1 MKVQVGRGK
10 NMFKIC
16 CHLSIA
22 NGFLKTGKNII
33 ALGGNTFQYFS
44 RNPQGGKARPWDQG
58 DFEGFMEYAQKFGI
72 VELLCHAPYT
82 LNACSANPQTRE
94 FARMVFKSD
103 IEMLEHFPNALYNF
117 HPGSHTG
124 QGVEVGIGQIVEIL
138 DEVIYPEMKT
148 TILLECMSGKGSEI
162 GRSFEEI
169 AEIIGRVQHKEKL
182 GVCLDTCHVYSA
194 GYDIV
199 NDLDGVLEEFDAIIG
214 LDRLKAIHLNDSK
227 MPFASNKD
235 RHEKIGQG
243 TIGMEAIVRIIN
255 HPKLRNLPFY
265 LETPN
270 EDEGYKQEIE
280 VLKKCRIE

>member
-10 NMFKIC
+10 NMFKIG

-124 QGVEVGIGQIVEIL
+124 QGVELGIGQIVEIL

-243 TIGMEAIVRIIN
+243 TIGMEAIVKIIN

>member
-1 MKVQVGRGK
+1 
-10 NMFKIC
+10 
-16 CHLSIA
+16 A
-22 NGFLKTGKNII
+22 KNII
-33 ALGGNTFQYFS
+33 DLGGNTFQYFS
-44 RNPQGGKARPWDQG
+44 RNPQGGQARPWNQL
-58 DFEGFMEYAQKFGI
+58 DFENYMQYAKSVGI
-72 VELLCHAPYT
+72 EVLLCHAPYT

-124 QGVEVGIGQIVEIL
+124 QGVEVGITQIVEIL
-138 DEVIYPEMKT
+138 NEVLYPEMKT
-148 TILLECMSGKGSEI
+148 TVLLECMAGKGSEI

-169 AEIIGRVQHKEKL
+169 AEIISRVHLKEQV

-199 NDLDGVLEEFDAIIG
+199 DHLDDVLDEFDAIIG

-243 TIGMEAIVRIIN
+243 TIGLDAIVRIIN
-255 HPKLRNLPFY
+255 HPKLRHLPFY

-270 EDEGYKQEIE
+270 EDEGYKAEIE
-280 VLKKCRIE
+280 LLKKCRTE

>member
-10 NMFKIC
+10 NMFKIG

-124 QGVEVGIGQIVEIL
+124 QGVELGIGQIVEIL